1 MPLGS
6 ENLVLQN
13 KVKSLICILLQ
24 IQSIFVFR
32 GLWVLQCPPRKASPR
47 GGRELH
53 TIQTCLFPGDKN
65 GARKGACPA
74 VDRVPFGDQEPL
86 GSNPGT
92 ITYDLVTSL
101 TPSDPQFSLLWNG
114 GVDII
119 IPVHEQ
125 LLRQSQMVVL
135 GTEQVFGTWVLK
147 LLFHL
152 KLRKEMVGNLELRL
166 LFLLGLAGFHQSPLL
181 E

>member
-1 MPLGS
+1 M
-6 ENLVLQN
+6 
-13 KVKSLICILLQ
+13 
-24 IQSIFVFR
+24 
-32 GLWVLQCPPRKASPR
+32 
-47 GGRELH
+47 
-53 TIQTCLFPGDKN
+53 
-65 GARKGACPA
+65 
-74 VDRVPFGDQEPL
+74 
-86 GSNPGT
+86 
-92 ITYDLVTSL
+92 
-101 TPSDPQFSLLWNG
+101 
-114 GVDII
+114 DII